1 MRGGRIAVA
10 ALLLAFGA
18 GAVQA
23 QERVSL
29 ELRGGAAIPT
39 ADLGDAALNPGAGI
53 GFNLAV
59 RFLPH
64 MHAYGGWDWVRLTT
78 DEPFAGSD
86 FDVEN
91 TGYAFGLQF
100 RHPMFRNV
108 SGWLRAGGLYK
119 HIELEN
125 DALTDAIDSGHELG
139 WEAGGGLSIPLTDR
153 LAVTPGLRYRTF
165 SADVEVNN
173 VSIPVDMSWLGIEIG
188 LNYTLGTR
196 TFSAL
201 RR

>member
-1 MRGGRIAVA
+1 MRGARIVFAAV
-10 ALLLAFGA
+10 LLAFGA

-53 GFNLAV
+53 GFNVAV
-59 RFLPH
+59 RFLPY
-64 MHAYGGWDWVRLTT
+64 MQAYGGWDWVRFTT
-78 DEPFAGSD
+78 DQPFAGSD

-91 TGYAFGLQF
+91 TGYAFGLQLKQSLF
-100 RHPMFRNV
+100 GNV

-125 DALTDAIDSGHELG
+125 DALAEAIDSGHELG
-139 WEAGGGLSIPLTDR
+139 WEAGGGVSIPLTDR